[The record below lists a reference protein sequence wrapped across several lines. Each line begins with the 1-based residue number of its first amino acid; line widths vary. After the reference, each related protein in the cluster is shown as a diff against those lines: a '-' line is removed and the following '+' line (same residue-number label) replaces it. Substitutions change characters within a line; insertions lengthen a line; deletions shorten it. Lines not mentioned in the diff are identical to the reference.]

1 MQQKLLIFFCVQ
13 DYPLYFMTNLEAST
27 TINLILNEEG
37 FYWGILSLVS
47 SLRSVLKL

>member
-1 MQQKLLIFFCVQ
+1 
-13 DYPLYFMTNLEAST
+13 MTNLEAST